1 VVLSTGK
8 LWPKN
13 SAADVANVISLCKT
27 NKLICVLEVHDTT
40 GYGDTTAAT
49 LAEAV
54 NYWKDIKSIL
64 IGQEAY
70 VIINIGNEPYGNTNV
85 TSWVNDTKNAIAEM
99 RNAGFHHML
108 MVDAPNWGQDWQFV
122 MRDNAASI
130 LASDPDGNTVFSIHM
145 YGVFDTPAKVQN
157 YISTF
162 VNAGL
167 PLVVGE
173 FGDQHTDGNPDE
185 DAIMATA
192 ETYGIGYI
200 GWSWSG
206 NTGGLLDMVVNFDPS
221 QMTAWGTRIFKGA
234 NGIVKTSCEAS
245 VYGSGP
251 NPKVCSITRADS
263 SPTNAANVSFLVKF
277 SETVTGFGSDDL
289 SLVGVSA
296 ASIVSIQGTG
306 DAYTVMVNTGFCSGT
321 IHLNLVDNNTIID
334 SDGNPLG
341 GVNVGDGDFTSGETY
356 TIRKSEV
363 NIQVGSEL
371 KGCYPLPPNSF
382 LSVTYPSIVNGP
394 VKVTS
399 TDGSSVFTSQR
410 VTSGD
415 SYNELPGVPANQFT
429 AEYWFPYYDH
439 GYPNVSGSNMRTWI
453 LVGNPS
459 TSQTATVNI
468 YIGGAL
474 MSGSP
479 FSIAPGANIT
489 PRWIGK
495 QGGPV
500 RVVSDIPIFASE
512 RMFTSNNNAF
522 NESLGVAVNKLSTQ
536 YWFPWYDNVSM
547 KTSIVVGNTS
557 TTKSAKVDIYIGG
570 VKKGSYT
577 IAAKGT
583 ISRSYAGLVNGPV
596 KVVSTNGVNI
606 VTSENTV
613 SGTNNSFSD
622 VMGYP
627 SNQFTTEYWFP
638 NYDHGY
644 PNVGGSNM
652 RTWILVGN
660 PSTTQTASVN
670 IYIGGTL
677 MSGSPFSIAPGKN
690 VTPRW
695 LGVQGGPVRVVSM
708 NGVNIFAS
716 ERVFTVPNSIFNEM
730 LGYPLNQ
737 MTSEYWYPWYDSVNM
752 NNDILVG
759 KP

>member
-1 VVLSTGK
+1 
-8 LWPKN
+8 
-13 SAADVANVISLCKT
+13 
-27 NKLICVLEVHDTT
+27 
-40 GYGDTTAAT
+40 
-49 LAEAV
+49 
-54 NYWKDIKSIL
+54 
-64 IGQEAY
+64 
-70 VIINIGNEPYGNTNV
+70 
-85 TSWVNDTKNAIAEM
+85 
-99 RNAGFHHML
+99 
-108 MVDAPNWGQDWQFV
+108 
-122 MRDNAASI
+122 
-130 LASDPDGNTVFSIHM
+130 
-145 YGVFDTPAKVQN
+145 
-157 YISTF
+157 
-162 VNAGL
+162 
-167 PLVVGE
+167 
-173 FGDQHTDGNPDE
+173 
-185 DAIMATA
+185 
-192 ETYGIGYI
+192 
-200 GWSWSG
+200 
-206 NTGGLLDMVVNFDPS
+206 
-221 QMTAWGTRIFKGA
+221 
-234 NGIVKTSCEAS
+234 
-245 VYGSGP
+245 
-251 NPKVCSITRADS
+251 
-263 SPTNAANVSFLVKF
+263 
-277 SETVTGFGSDDL
+277 
-289 SLVGVSA
+289 
-296 ASIVSIQGTG
+296 
-306 DAYTVMVNTGFCSGT
+306 VNTGSANGT
-321 IHLNLVDNNTIID
+321 IRLDVVDNNTIVD
-334 SDGNPLG
+334 AANNPLG
-341 GVNVGDGDFTSGETY
+341 GVNVGDGDFTGGETY
-356 TIRKSEV
+356 TVVKSGV
-363 NIQVGSEL
+363 NIQVGSKL
-371 KGCYPLPPNSF
+371 KGSYPLSSNSF
-382 LSVTYPSIVNGP
+382 LSETYPSIVNGP